1 MRLLDMECRDFRCL
15 ETLRFAPSPGVNVVR
30 GANAQGKTSILE
42 AILFAT
48 TTKSHRTGNDA
59 ELARHGT
66 EQFHVRLRGERRE
79 REVAIEAH
87 YWQGAKRFKINGV
100 AQTRLSDILGKINV
114 VFFCPEDVDLV
125 RGGAGMR
132 RRFLDMELSQLSPS
146 YLAAL
151 QRYRQ
156 VLRQRNE
163 LLRGPRPDPALLDAW
178 DVQLVREGA
187 QLVAERQDFVAALSE
202 RAAGAYTGIARAE
215 PLRLEYEPDA
225 GDADTLRTALERSRE
240 ADARRGLTSRGPHRD
255 EVRVFVGDRS
265 ARQFGS
271 QGQQKT
277 AALAVK
283 LAEAALVKERTGEY
297 PVLMLDEVLAELDA
311 VRARRLFEAI
321 GPGMQTIVTTTEL
334 EHRAGRFGAET
345 TGFRIERGRIEKE

>member
-1 MRLLDMECRDFRCL
+1 MQLLDMECRDFRCL
-15 ETLRFAPSPGVNVVR
+15 EALRFAPAPGINVVR
-30 GANAQGKTSILE
+30 GGNAQGKTSILE

-66 EQFHVRLRGERRE
+66 EQFHIRLRGARQGRD
-79 REVAIEAH
+79 ASIEAH
-87 YWQGAKRFKINGV
+87 YWQGAKRFKVNGV

-132 RRFLDMELSQLSPS
+132 RRFLDMELSQLSAT

-163 LLRGPRPDPALLDAW
+163 LLRAPRPDHALLDAW
-178 DVQLVREGA
+178 DIQLVREGA
-187 QLVAERQDFVAALSE
+187 QLVAERREFVRGLSTQAAT
-202 RAAGAYTGIARAE
+202 AYTGIAQAE
-215 PLRLEYEPDA
+215 PLHLDYEPDA
-225 GDADTLRTALERSRE
+225 EDGETLRQALERSRDG
-240 ADARRGLTSRGPHRD
+240 DARRGLTSRGPHRD
-255 EVRVFVGDRS
+255 EVRIFVGGRP

-277 AALAVK
+277 AALAIK
-283 LAEAALVKERTGEY
+283 LAEAGLVKARTGEY

-311 VRARRLFEAI
+311 ARARRLFAEI

-334 EHRAGRFGAET
+334 EHRSGRFGADM
-345 TGFRIERGRIEKE
+345 TGFRIERGQLEKE